1 MLCSPVLN
9 ACMRMWLEGM
19 EQPAR
24 DQGCTEE
31 ADAYHAQAAMLPE
44 AISHDAPIP
53 KALELPLLLT
63 GDDAAM
69 QMVLERL
76 RTQPKE
82 ITSLRRALTVL
93 AAGLIKG
100 GA

>member
-1 MLCSPVLN
+1 MSKPKLYIV
-9 ACMRMWLEGM
+9 E
-19 EQPAR
+19 
-24 DQGCTEE
+24 
-31 ADAYHAQAAMLPE
+31 AAMLPE
-44 AISHDAPIP
+44 AIPLDAPVP
-53 KALELPLLLT
+53 EALELPLLLA
-63 GDDAAM
+63 GDEAAKRA
-69 QMVLERL
+69 VLERL